1 MEQWD
6 RVSQPWPYLSVRT
19 KRLSTI
25 DFSPCAQYDF
35 SLLTEGVSSMK
46 VILQETVEGLGHVGD
61 LLDVSDGFARNYLL
75 PRRKAL
81 EASSRNVKALEH
93 VKRVSAEK
101 ARKEKLQIEGVAKKI
116 SAVSLT
122 VTAQVGK
129 DDKMFGS
136 VTVKDIVEGLAEH
149 GFEVDRRRI
158 QLAQPIKELGTFT
171 VPVKLHRDV
180 TASVSVMVVKKQE
193 VTSTVET

>member
-1 MEQWD
+1 
-6 RVSQPWPYLSVRT
+6 
-19 KRLSTI
+19 
-25 DFSPCAQYDF
+25 
-35 SLLTEGVSSMK
+35 MK

-81 EASSRNVKALEH
+81 EANSRNVKALEH
-93 VKRVSAEK
+93 AKRVTAEK
-101 ARKEKLQIEGVAKKI
+101 ARKEKLQVEAFAKKI
-116 SAVSLT
+116 SAVLLT

-149 GFEVDRRRI
+149 GFEVDRRKV

-180 TASVSVMVVKKQE
+180 TASVSVSVVKKQE
-193 VTSTVET
+193 TARP

>member
-1 MEQWD
+1 
-6 RVSQPWPYLSVRT
+6 
-19 KRLSTI
+19 
-25 DFSPCAQYDF
+25 
-35 SLLTEGVSSMK
+35 MK

-101 ARKEKLQIEGVAKKI
+101 ARKEKQQIEAVAKKI

-122 VTAQVGK
+122 LTAQVGK

-193 VTSTVET
+193 AASTVET